1 MHKSRLYETDYIR
14 LYNNKTHFNTNKNN
28 NKIINRYRY
37 IIWVPIYTTYDI
49 LYV

>member
-28 NKIINRYRY
+28 KKINRYRY
-37 IIWVPIYTTYDI
+37 IIYTTYDI